1 MDWYGARWGWYI
13 GIEKGI
19 NNYEREREREI
30 CYFSQKISDRNW
42 N

>member
-19 NNYEREREREI
+19 NNYERERERERYAI
-30 CYFSQKISDRNW
+30 FLKR
-42 N
+42 